1 MINENALKEVLVT
14 LAEINKSQY
23 SLIVDLTSE
32 IAALEETMRALD
44 PTFADTF
51 AQRRKQAAQKAGA
64 SSQTAL
70 ARYDNLIQKM
80 KDYLVFPQSLSEG

>member
-14 LAEINKSQY
+14 LAEVNKSQY

-44 PTFADTF
+44 P
-51 AQRRKQAAQKAGA
+51 
-64 SSQTAL
+64 
-70 ARYDNLIQKM
+70 
-80 KDYLVFPQSLSEG
+80 